1 MRKNIRLK
9 SLISISFL
17 IFILPF
23 LQTCSDKSLK
33 ESPRYKAEFTGFVQ
47 DSTNL
52 KIVYNKETKVNDTL
66 WNVIEV
72 SKTEKEKVIKK
83 EKLEKEIWLKKQRKE
98 NTHNLYLLAWGNYDE
113 FELRYFADKTFYIFS
128 NFTIIVLLTI
138 IMSIMSFKRKFKQIM
153 IISSINLILLIVA
166 TISLCLIGVI
176 ENINQI
182 KYGYYLFIVNS
193 ILIII
198 ESRKE
203 KTAYNSGYKKWQN
216 L

>member
-1 MRKNIRLK
+1 MKNNIRLK

-17 IFILPF
+17 IFMFPF

-33 ESPRYKAEFTGFVQ
+33 KSPRYEAEFTGFVQ

-66 WNVIEV
+66 WNVVEV
-72 SKTEKEKVIKK
+72 SKTEKEKIIKK
-83 EKLEKEIWLKKQRKE
+83 EKLEKEVWLKNQKKE
-98 NTHNLYLLAWGNYDE
+98 NTHNLYFLAWGNYDE
-113 FELRYFADKTFYIFS
+113 FELRYFTDKTYYIFS
-128 NFTIIVLLTI
+128 NFTIILLLTI
-138 IMSIMSFKRKFKQIM
+138 IMFIMSFKRKFKQIM

-198 ESRKE
+198 VSRKE
-203 KTAYNSGYKKWQN
+203 KTAYNSGFAQ
-216 L
+216 